1 MNIGS
6 KYFIKIMQADTP
18 NKINKINIVFKLLFK
33 VKRNNKQK
41 PKIDVMKKKIKLSN
55 NNTDNFIKKP
65 PPKQ

>member
-6 KYFIKIMQADTP
+6 KYFIKIMKADTP

>member
-41 PKIDVMKKKIKLSN
+41 PKIDVMKKKN
-55 NNTDNFIKKP
+55 
-65 PPKQ
+65 